1 MEIRAITINDTENFF
16 EMLCRLDEETE
27 FMMYEPG
34 ERQEKTKDFSRLN
47 SVIASAVSGDDLLLV
62 AENEKKEII
71 GFLHA
76 ERGKLN
82 RIRHMAYIVIGIREI
97 YRGKGIGTEFFRR
110 LDDWAKANS
119 IVRLDL
125 TVECPNTK
133 AKNLYEKNG
142 FQVEG
147 VRSKSMKVDGRLTDE
162 YYMAKIYD

>member
-1 MEIRAITINDTENFF
+1 MEIREITADDAEKFF
-16 EMLCRLDEETE
+16 DMLCRLDEETE

-34 ERQEKTKDFSRLN
+34 ERLAETKDFTRLN
-47 SVIASAVSGDDLLLV
+47 AVIEAAASGDDLLLI
-62 AENEKKEII
+62 AENEAKEIV

-82 RIRHMAYIVIGIREI
+82 RIRHTAYVVIGIRSAFQ
-97 YRGKGIGTEFFRR
+97 GQGMGTQLFHR
-110 LDDWAKANS
+110 LDHWAQEKGV
-119 IVRLDL
+119 IRLEL
-125 TVECPNTK
+125 TVECKNTK
-133 AKNLYEKNG
+133 AKYLYEKNG

>member
-1 MEIRAITINDTENFF
+1 MEIREITANDTEKFF
-16 EMLCRLDEETE
+16 DMLCRLDEETE

-34 ERQEKTKDFSRLN
+34 ERQEKTKDFTRLN
-47 SVIASAVSGDDLLLV
+47 SVIASAVSGDDLLLI
-62 AENEKKEII
+62 AETEKKEIV

-82 RIRHMAYIVIGIREI
+82 RIRHMAYVVVGIREI
-97 YRGKGIGTEFFRR
+97 FRGQGIGTEGVRR
-110 LDDWAKANS
+110 LDDWAKEKGV
-119 IVRLDL
+119 VRLDL

-147 VRSKSMKVDGRLTDE
+147 IRSESMKVAGRLTDE
-162 YYMAKIYD
+162 YYMSKICD